1 MIRISYCS
9 LDDVKDLLD
18 ISTNDFDIQITKC
31 ITDGD
36 NWVDTNIYNFT
47 MDSSMKK
54 TLSRLYTSYLFRTSV
69 FEGHVEASS
78 SLAIQFKE
86 EAENLIRL
94 YRKNHLFNIKKIK
107 ATRMQ

>member
-1 MIRISYCS
+1 MIKIYSS
-9 LDDVKDLLD
+9 IDDIKDLLD
-18 ISTNDFDIQITKC
+18 ISVNDYDIQITKC
-31 ITDGD
+31 IIDGD
-36 NWVDTNIYNFT
+36 NWVDTNAYNFT
-47 MDSSMKK
+47 LSSSMKK
-54 TLSRLYTSYLFRTSV
+54 TLSRLYASYLFRTSV

-94 YRKNHLFNIKKIK
+94 YRRNHLFNVKKIK